1 MHTCKQHY
9 LLPSLLSVA
18 PTPNPEREREREMGI
33 SASKRVG
40 TSLSNSSEFDSACD
54 SAYTHC
60 LTMTQ
65 HAFPGVFPYQ
75 LATASDHIHRT
86 LSTLRPHPLI
96 VKWVPSP
103 PTRSQV
109 DSAFRAV
116 TRSSSKAQEDES
128 TVVIGST
135 PFKKWAVE
143 LFANAVVLNAGKA
156 LMCRVPI
163 GIAGIAGIG
172 AVTRSGKDLV
182 GTAIGVYALGV
193 ATSVFLSLSG

>member
-1 MHTCKQHY
+1 
-9 LLPSLLSVA
+9 
-18 PTPNPEREREREMGI
+18 MGI

-40 TSLSNSSEFDSACD
+40 TSLSNSSEFGSACD

-96 VKWVPSP
+96 IKWVPSP

-116 TRSSSKAQEDES
+116 TRSSSKAHEHES
-128 TVVIGST
+128 NDVIGST
-135 PFKKWAVE
+135 QFKKWAVE
-143 LFANAVVLNAGKA
+143 LFANAVVVNAGKA